1 MKRSGRFVSV
11 LLLSGFFLL
20 LLGSSTP
27 LEGTLRYKK
36 ETGRKC
42 TFCHSAIPEPGDE
55 DSKLNEDGR
64 KFKENGNRLT
74 EEQKNRPD

>member
-36 ETGRKC
+36 ETGKKC

-55 DSKLNEDGR
+55 DPKLNEDGR

-74 EEQKNRPD
+74 EEQKNRPE